1 MTLVLD
7 FFFTRQLTLSSRP
20 AGPTGPAGPAGPWAP
35 VCPGAPVGPVGSAV
49 PLPCSAT
56 VPGATGASAN
66 TRREATGELLELI
79 PEPFAADPGDVLVA
93 TGVATRPTWY
103 RHAHLAPYMAA
114 SPEADDFTA
123 NALALM
129 ANRFERLGLEG
140 EEAAACFH
148 TYASFMIGSVLFA
161 AARKVANEQLDGDRE
176 DGRVYLAEAD
186 VPTARKSSKETHR
199 SLDEVM
205 GLDEQR
211 DEDLFADGLRRLVE
225 SFRPG
230 APGA

>member
-1 MTLVLD
+1 MTRLP
-7 FFFTRQLTLSSRP
+7 RQRDTHLTPDEIAAEALRQFDAGTEPSIRGLAESLQVAPSAIYHHFASRS
-20 AGPTGPAGPAGPWAP
+20 AIVQAA
-35 VCPGAPVGPVGSAV
+35 VGKAWG
-49 PLPCSAT
+49 
-56 VPGATGASAN
+56 
-66 TRREATGELLELI
+66 EATGELLELI

-93 TGVATRPTWY
+93 TGVATRRTWY
-103 RHAHLAPYMAA
+103 RHAHLAPHMAA

-129 ANRFERLGLEG
+129 ANLFERLGLEG

-148 TYASFMIGSVLFA
+148 TYASFMIGSALFT
-161 AARKVANEQLDGDRE
+161 AARKVADEQLGTDQE

-186 VPTARKSSKETHR
+186 LPTARKSSKETQR

-205 GLDEQR
+205 DLDEQR
-211 DEDLFADGLRRLVE
+211 DENLFADGLRRLVE